1 MRSSI
6 NPMFMT
12 AADRKR
18 QVELMSTKVVEDE
31 VLETDEEGN
40 PCCRMNHLGSVRA
53 MQRSSVLRFV
63 FHRPIV
69 YVSFKPLVECDFHIG
84 YLYFRPMYLIV
95 LFLLAS
101 LVLVPADAA
110 SGLGGWR
117 PAIGSMVLF
126 FYVFLLL
133 WKRPMRRTRSWKM
146 PVIVLVITVAWLA
159 LVLNYVASVVDE
171 NGEHAHQAITF
182 LSFSVVILSGLLI
195 CLIIPL
201 SAVYE
206 LWSGAVRERKCQRL
220 KEQLKHRR
228 RKQRANAGEVE
239 GKNIG
244 RLGGDYD
251 QASWDDLSLMAVD
264 DLEELQELVLV
275 LKTNGDKTFARE
287 VELVSVRRLPQMTV
301 NPLQIEKEQARLKEL
316 ARKKGRE
323 TEGEEEEE
331 EEGRTAEQQA
341 GQKRYCS
348 WMGPIRRRRKRLSV
362 LLQSC
367 D

>member
-1 MRSSI
+1 
-6 NPMFMT
+6 MFMT

-53 MQRSSVLRFV
+53 RQRSSVLRFV

-133 WKRPMRRTRSWKM
+133 WRDSW
-146 PVIVLVITVAWLA
+146 
-159 LVLNYVASVVDE
+159 
-171 NGEHAHQAITF
+171 
-182 LSFSVVILSGLLI
+182 LI
-195 CLIIPL
+195 F
-201 SAVYE
+201 
-206 LWSGAVRERKCQRL
+206 
-220 KEQLKHRR
+220 
-228 RKQRANAGEVE
+228 
-239 GKNIG
+239 
-244 RLGGDYD
+244 GG
-251 QASWDDLSLMAVD
+251 
-264 DLEELQELVLV
+264 
-275 LKTNGDKTFARE
+275 
-287 VELVSVRRLPQMTV
+287 
-301 NPLQIEKEQARLKEL
+301 I
-316 ARKKGRE
+316 
-323 TEGEEEEE
+323 
-331 EEGRTAEQQA
+331 
-341 GQKRYCS
+341 
-348 WMGPIRRRRKRLSV
+348 
-362 LLQSC
+362 
-367 D
+367 